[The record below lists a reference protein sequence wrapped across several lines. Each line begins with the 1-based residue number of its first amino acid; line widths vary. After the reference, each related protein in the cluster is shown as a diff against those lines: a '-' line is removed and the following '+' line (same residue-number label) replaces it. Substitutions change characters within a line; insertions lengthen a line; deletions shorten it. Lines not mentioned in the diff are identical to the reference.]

1 MRRVTRLT
9 LGTVLLALLSACA
22 ATPPPAPTAVPP
34 TVALAI
40 GSAPTAAPPP
50 TAAPATA
57 AAPGQPPAADMWT
70 PGNKLG
76 VGTAFTYDALPG
88 AANPSRVWFGLTN
101 GAITEVM
108 YPDVSQANVKSLGV
122 LVSDGKSMLSD
133 EMTDANYTVQRL
145 SGAAPAFR
153 ITTTDTAGRWVV
165 VKEVVTDPQANTVL
179 LTVTFQALKGR
190 AEDYHLY
197 LQYTPRLAQSGAG
210 DLSSVT
216 DGIAEAWDEQAG
228 IFSSLQSSPPPALI
242 TTGYTGQSDI
252 KADLADFKVDAT
264 YNATTIPGRLTIGME
279 LPTSGTTTV
288 ALGFGASRDEAK
300 AAAAGSLARG
310 FAAVAHAY
318 IAGWAS
324 YLDGLPSPYPSLP
337 LYSES
342 LAALKTLEDKTNYG
356 AFVAS
361 AAVPWGQY
369 VPDTDA
375 RGGRGY
381 RYVWPR
387 DLYHIA
393 NALRLAGDERSAR
406 NVLAFMD
413 ERLQLPDGS
422 FPQTAFP
429 DGTPNTRGVQLD
441 QTALPIVLAW
451 QLKATDRYA
460 SLVQPAAEFLLRTG
474 PSTPQDRWEEAS
486 GYSPATLA
494 AEIAA
499 LVCAADLA
507 RQAGDAAAATR
518 YLRTADEWNAN
529 IERWT
534 LTTNGPLGGS
544 YYLHISNGD
553 PNSAAQ
559 LEIAHGGGTYDQRAI
574 VDLSFLELVRLGV
587 RAAKDPNVLATLAIV
602 EQQLKAGTPKGEF
615 YRRYTHDG
623 YGESQPGRA
632 PDGHGNLWPL
642 LVGENSIYQI
652 AQTGSEHPA
661 SWYLPTISGAANQGG
676 MIPEQV
682 FADGTGTGS
691 ATPLAWAHAEYVV
704 FALAVKL
711 ERVPDTPSVVA
722 ERYAQQ

>member
-1 MRRVTRLT
+1 
-9 LGTVLLALLSACA
+9 
-22 ATPPPAPTAVPP
+22 
-34 TVALAI
+34 
-40 GSAPTAAPPP
+40 
-50 TAAPATA
+50 
-57 AAPGQPPAADMWT
+57 MWM

-76 VGTAFTYDALPG
+76 VGTAFTYEAPPG

-145 SGAAPAFR
+145 SGAASAFR
-153 ITTTDTAGRWVV
+153 ITSTDTAGRWVV

-179 LTVTFQALKGR
+179 FTVTFQALKGR

-300 AAAAGSLARG
+300 AAAAGSLALG

-342 LAALKTLEDKTNYG
+342 LAVLKTLEDKTNYG

-381 RYVWPR
+381 RYVWTR

-413 ERLQLPDGS
+413 ERLQ
-422 FPQTAFP
+422 
-429 DGTPNTRGVQLD
+429 
-441 QTALPIVLAW
+441 
-451 QLKATDRYA
+451 AT
-460 SLVQPAAEFLLRTG
+460 
-474 PSTPQDRWEEAS
+474 
-486 GYSPATLA
+486 
-494 AEIAA
+494 
-499 LVCAADLA
+499 
-507 RQAGDAAAATR
+507 
-518 YLRTADEWNAN
+518 
-529 IERWT
+529 
-534 LTTNGPLGGS
+534 
-544 YYLHISNGD
+544 
-553 PNSAAQ
+553 
-559 LEIAHGGGTYDQRAI
+559 
-574 VDLSFLELVRLGV
+574 
-587 RAAKDPNVLATLAIV
+587 
-602 EQQLKAGTPKGEF
+602 
-615 YRRYTHDG
+615 
-623 YGESQPGRA
+623 
-632 PDGHGNLWPL
+632 
-642 LVGENSIYQI
+642 
-652 AQTGSEHPA
+652 
-661 SWYLPTISGAANQGG
+661 
-676 MIPEQV
+676 
-682 FADGTGTGS
+682 
-691 ATPLAWAHAEYVV
+691 
-704 FALAVKL
+704 
-711 ERVPDTPSVVA
+711 
-722 ERYAQQ
+722 